1 MQPRW
6 SCLLSEPPATQW
18 TNPAQA
24 RHVHDS
30 DEHVGLHAVSLVG
43 EYTETRAYKCGP
55 LVGWR
60 GLNDL
65 EYLFQELE
73 RKKD

>member
-1 MQPRW
+1 M
-6 SCLLSEPPATQW
+6 
-18 TNPAQA
+18 
-24 RHVHDS
+24 HDS

-43 EYTETRAYKCGP
+43 EYTETLAYKCRP
-55 LVGWR
+55 LVGRR

-73 RKKD
+73 RTKD